1 MSYVAPDGNTYK
13 YRYRINSYGSSSGT
27 SSYYIIIYSNYKV
40 CFCKEV
46 DSSHKNYY
54 YTTAYKFNDGS
65 VRLCAIHTVAGT
77 KTYLNGYITGTN
89 PGYDAYS
96 YGSMGDNDDAF
107 SSNWVCM
114 ATPSF
119 AQTQT
124 DFPIFDTNLEALAYV
139 TEPEVFQIP
148 SFSFSGSILPGKN
161 SSLNQ
166 GSCSLASPYTT
177 SFSFEGK
184 CIEKYSAPNGQV
196 YNYKYSYY
204 GVMTYQGFTADFDV
218 YSNIKIGVLSTD
230 RRAYALYNGVK
241 TQVDIKSAPA
251 GTYTNASQGTSPNDD
266 KVRYNGNAGVSNH
279 IEHCYYSR
287 SGANGYTLVMTQ
299 QDGYPVNFS
308 TTFPTFATESAL
320 LEYLSS

>member
-13 YRYRINSYGSSSGT
+13 YKISGQGSSDGNYSMD
-27 SSYYIIIYSNYKV
+27 IYSNPRICLLNVSGDYRAIGLNSDNTACGWITAISGSHASRITGAMYPSTV
-40 CFCKEV
+40 SN
-46 DSSHKNYY
+46 DSCLSIIY
-54 YTTAYKFNDGS
+54 YTNGS
-65 VRLCAIHTVAGT
+65 TSGIGGNWSGKYNVTYNSSIYVASSME
-77 KTYLNGYITGTN
+77 
-89 PGYDAYS
+89 DAY
-96 YGSMGDNDDAF
+96 
-107 SSNWVCM
+107 
-114 ATPSF
+114 
-119 AQTQT
+119 
-124 DFPIFDTNLEALAYV
+124 AYL
-139 TEPEVFQIP
+139 TAPEVFQIP
-148 SFSFSGSILPGKN
+148 SFSFSGSILPGQN
-161 SSLNQ
+161 SSLSQ